1 MTVSIVTVYFL
12 IPPFSLIS
20 YITIY
25 ILISYVVFRKGYKYF
40 FLIVTTETVTD
51 SAVLHSLLFFSKA
64 SHHEEFLG
72 SLAAEVTEGVILRV
86 LWQAEVRLEAAVGLA
101 RLCPEIL
108 LRVNIIVS
116 LRSRWESEEQTPS
129 VLRRNG
135 PRIARN
141 PSDAHLYLRG
151 KNLRSTAP

>member
-1 MTVSIVTVYFL
+1 MMFQYPLL
-12 IPPFSLIS
+12 I

-25 ILISYVVFRKGYKYF
+25 ILIAYIYYIRGYCHSF
-40 FLIVTTETVTD
+40 FNCQNCQLSDLFT
-51 SAVLHSLLFFSKA
+51 HSLLFLSKA

-86 LWQAEVRLEAAVGLA
+86 LWQAEVRLEAAVGPA

-141 PSDAHLYLRG
+141 PSDAHLPPRQKQALYGALKRAV
-151 KNLRSTAP
+151 KIP